1 MQYITWKK
9 IVNLLN
15 DIDSGSSK
23 FATKKWYVIDDQT
36 NTILW
41 IKWKFKYQI
50 CDLTGAGGG
59 KNTNATFRNC
69 APFTGF
75 VTHTNKWTHWYSW
88 KSPCYNV
95 YVQFAYSTSWI

>member
-9 IVNLLN
+9 IVNLIN

-41 IKWKFKYQI
+41 IKWK
-50 CDLTGAGGG
+50 
-59 KNTNATFRNC
+59 
-69 APFTGF
+69 
-75 VTHTNKWTHWYSW
+75 
-88 KSPCYNV
+88 
-95 YVQFAYSTSWI
+95 